1 MYLVPLKTT
10 LTDAMRRTFADP
22 DYPSVDFRGLFVS
35 IEFPD
40 KPQAYPGI
48 WVDYEPTSV
57 NIIGVDHRE
66 TIDSEAYPGLKSEF
80 TRWAFKGSV
89 TYTAVAF
96 SSLERDRLHDEV
108 LAAIAFGKENAARS
122 TLRTVLESNEFVAL
136 DCDWDTVTTG
146 GMSAQQGTPWGT
158 DDIIYEATL
167 SLRVV
172 GDFVSGADESGVAL
186 LPLSAIIVHPRVA
199 GSPDAPGGAGWV

>member
-10 LTDAMRRTFADP
+10 LRDAMMRTFAAA
-22 DYPSVDFRGLFVS
+22 DYPSVDFRGLHVS

-40 KPQAYPGI
+40 KAQSYPGI

-57 NIIGVDHRE
+57 SIIGVDHRE
-66 TIDSEAYPGLKSEF
+66 TVDSTLYPGLKSEF

-89 TYTAVAF
+89 TYTMVAF

-108 LAAIAFGKENAARS
+108 LGVIAFGRENAARS

-172 GDFVSGADESGVAL
+172 GDFVSGANEQGATL
-186 LPLSAIIVHPRVA
+186 LPLTAITVYPRVA
-199 GSPDAPGGAGWV
+199 GTADVPAGGAWV